1 MLACIPPGVNFALV
15 GVDGRLFFV
24 YFPANR
30 KALCFPPAYGA
41 LVPFQI
47 SGNFLPGIEAR
58 VRSFGGANLWL
69 GFAGAHERTLRG
81 AEYLGIV
88 AHGTAKS
95 NSQLEGPRSG

>member
-1 MLACIPPGVNFALV
+1 MPPGVNFALV
-15 GVDGRLFFV
+15 GVHGRLLFV

-41 LVPFQI
+41 LVTLQI
-47 SGNFLPGIEAR
+47 SGNFLPGIEAL

-69 GFAGAHERTLRG
+69 GFVGAHKRTVRG
-81 AEYLGIV
+81 AEYFGIV

-95 NSQLEGPRSG
+95 NSQLEIHRSG